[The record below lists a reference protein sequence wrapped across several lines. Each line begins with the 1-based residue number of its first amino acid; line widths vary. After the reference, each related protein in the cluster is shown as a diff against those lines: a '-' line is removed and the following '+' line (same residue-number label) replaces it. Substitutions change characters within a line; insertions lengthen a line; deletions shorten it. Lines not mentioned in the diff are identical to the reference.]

1 MFGPDVDYHILRAL
15 THDRGRKTQEELDA
29 LADRDAFTLD
39 QADAYLARVRDEFF
53 GGDIPLDPALSYLD
67 IGCGMGRLALGLA
80 RAGLPDVTGV
90 DIVPHHI
97 VQAQRLAE
105 QLPAATR
112 PTFIDADIHDWDT
125 DRRFD
130 VIFVMGAMEHIH
142 DQDRFLVA
150 MARLLAPS
158 GRAFVSIEPFHSPVG
173 DHMRHFF
180 HVPIPWSG
188 LIFDERAML
197 RVRRERFRPSDPATR
212 YDEIQG
218 GLNQVRY
225 ERYLANVR
233 AAGLRFA
240 RHHINPQL
248 RRRRR
253 TLPLHLASRALTHM
267 PAVRDYFVICDYG
280 ILEHD
285 PESGRD

>member
-1 MFGPDVDYHILRAL
+1 MFGPDLDYRILRAL
-15 THDRGRKTQEELDA
+15 THSRARRTQEELDA
-29 LADRDAFTLD
+29 QARDDTFSLD
-39 QADAYLARVRDEFF
+39 QADAYLRRVREEFF
-53 GGDIPLDPALSYLD
+53 AGEVPLDPALAYLD

-97 VQAQRLAE
+97 TQARRLAE
-105 QLPAATR
+105 RVPAAQR
-112 PTFIDADIHDWDT
+112 PSFAHADIHDWDT

-142 DQDRFLVA
+142 DQDRFLVS
-150 MARLLAPS
+150 MARLLAPG
-158 GRAFVSIEPFHSPVG
+158 GRAFVSIEPFHSPLG

-180 HVPIPWSG
+180 RVPIPWSG

-197 RVRRERFRPSDPATR
+197 RIRRERFRPSDPASR

-225 ERYLANVR
+225 ERYLENVA

-240 RHHINPQL
+240 SHHINPQL
-248 RRRRR
+248 RGRRR
-253 TLPLHLASRALTHM
+253 TLPLHLASRALTGI
-267 PAVRDYFVICDYG
+267 PGVRDYFVVADYG

-285 PESGRD
+285 DGGR